1 MTMALAGSDA
11 AVQQVLL
18 GQTADAVLSQL
29 QSIETARQA
38 VPVNIERIIFT
49 FRTPLLGSE
58 KEMTALEDQV
68 RQSAGKMID
77 GFGIHRSYTVVD
89 GMRLFRAT
97 VTFPPLT
104 R

>member
-49 FRTPLLGSE
+49 FRSLP
-58 KEMTALEDQV
+58 A
-68 RQSAGKMID
+68 R
-77 GFGIHRSYTVVD
+77 
-89 GMRLFRAT
+89 
-97 VTFPPLT
+97 
-104 R
+104 

>member
-1 MTMALAGSDA
+1 
-11 AVQQVLL
+11 
-18 GQTADAVLSQL
+18 
-29 QSIETARQA
+29 
-38 VPVNIERIIFT
+38 
-49 FRTPLLGSE
+49 
-58 KEMTALEDQV
+58 
-68 RQSAGKMID
+68 MID